1 MLETYILQK
10 MSKSN
15 IIQLY
20 KTNYVKKG
28 YIKEFSMQETNFSK
42 QIFDIVSNVPQGQF
56 VFMEDLVTGISSW
69 SKEAKEYFGFPDTD
83 FTNTTEVLKNL
94 VHPDDLPRWEQEVE
108 EVLSLQSDG
117 FFYTYQIKN
126 ASGEYV
132 HCTGKGKV
140 ILGEGK
146 EPLFFAGSITVHQGE
161 EIQDAITDLPKV
173 QSFLQQVSQTKKRNK
188 ECLLLAL
195 EIKRFNGINA
205 LYGYNF
211 GSKALYETARMI
223 KRIVGDD
230 GMVFRLEGVTF
241 GILFRNNNIE
251 YAKQIFMEIKESMAK
266 FSLDG
271 SALNIDI
278 YGGVLYTKNY
288 KVSSQTVYSCL
299 LSALEKAKDED
310 TYELVIFDDE
320 SHESNYKMLELLD
333 AIKTAIR
340 NECKGFY
347 LCYQPFVSTV
357 TGKIIGAEALVR
369 WRNKIFGEVSPGR
382 FVPHLESH
390 PCFYDLS
397 IWVLRRAVQDAKEIV
412 KDYPGFF
419 INVNMSYSQLERPEF
434 KHEVISILKELD
446 FPAKNLQLELT
457 ERCRNLDMNYLKE
470 QLSFFREHGIK
481 IALDDYGTG
490 NSTINLLC
498 DLPITCVKIDQTFI
512 LNILNKGSNRV
523 VVDSTVQCAK
533 RLGLNVCLEGVE
545 TQEIKDFIGKY
556 SANYHQG
563 YFYSRPVEF
572 TQFKGFIR
580 ETWPV
585 SGVSLI
591 RGNPKDNFGVDS
603 ILSMIPGGFFI
614 YADNESE
621 KILSVNEMLL
631 DIFECK
637 TLDEFLEH
645 TGGSFKGIVHPQDY
659 LEVSRSI
666 AKQINESNANLDF
679 VKYRIITKNGK
690 VKQVRDYGHLVH
702 NDSDADL
709 YYVFIVEEHN

>member
-1 MLETYILQK
+1 MQSTDINTKIFEII
-10 MSKSN
+10 SN
-15 IIQLY
+15 IP
-20 KTNYVKKG
+20 
-28 YIKEFSMQETNFSK
+28 
-42 QIFDIVSNVPQGQF
+42 DGQF
-56 VFMEDLVTGISSW
+56 IFVENVASGISNW
-69 SKEAKEYFGFPDTD
+69 SREAVEYFGLPGINVF
-83 FTNTTEVLKNL
+83 NTKEVMRAM
-94 VHPDDLPRWEQEVE
+94 VHPDDLERWDDEMQAVFSMQRE
-108 EVLSLQSDG
+108 G
-117 FFYTYQIKN
+117 FFYTYQIRN
-126 ASGEYV
+126 AKGEYV
-132 HCTGKGKV
+132 PCTGKGKI
-140 ILGEGK
+140 ILGESGA
-146 EPLFFAGSITVHQGE
+146 PLIFAGSMTIHQGE
-161 EIQDAITDLPKV
+161 EANDAITDLPKF
-173 QSFLQQVSQTKKRNK
+173 QTFLKHVSQTKKEKK

-195 EIKRFNGINA
+195 EIKRFNSINA

-211 GSKALYETARMI
+211 GNRVLYETASLI
-223 KRIVGDD
+223 KKAVGAAGIVYRID
-230 GMVFRLEGVTF
+230 GITYGV
-241 GILFRNNNIE
+241 IFRNCCLNQ
-251 YAKQIFMEIKESMAK
+251 AKDIFKEIREQLAS

-271 SALNIDI
+271 SAVNVEL
-278 YGGVLYTKNY
+278 YSGALYTKNY
-288 KVSSQTVYSCL
+288 EVSSQTVYSCL
-299 LSALEKAKDED
+299 LAALEKAKDED
-310 TYELVIFDDE
+310 AYDMVVFDDE
-320 SHESNYKMLELLD
+320 SHESNFKMLELLD
-333 AIKTAIR
+333 SIKASIR
-340 NECKGFY
+340 NNCEGFY

-357 TGKIIGAEALVR
+357 TGKIIGAEALIR
-369 WRNKIFGEVSPGR
+369 WRSPVYGEVSPGR

-397 IWVLRRAVQDAKEIV
+397 IWVLRRAMEDAKEIIN
-412 KDYPGFF
+412 DYPGFF

-434 KHEVISILKELD
+434 TEEVIAILDELK

-470 QLSFFREHGIK
+470 QLTFFRNHGIK

-533 RLGLNVCLEGVE
+533 RLGLTVCLEGVE

-572 TQFKGFIR
+572 SKFKEFIK

-591 RGNPKDNFGVDS
+591 KGNPKDNFGVDS
-603 ILSMIPGGFFI
+603 ILAMIPGGFLI
-614 YADNESE
+614 YADNETE

-631 DIFECK
+631 DIYECSS
-637 TLDEFLEH
+637 LEEFLEL
-645 TGGSFKGIVHPQDY
+645 TGGSFAGMVHPDDY
-659 LEVSRSI
+659 QEVSRTI
-666 AKQINESNANLDF
+666 VQQINESNANLDF

-690 VKQVRDYGHLVH
+690 VKYVRDYGHLVH